1 VQVASSPDALH
12 ATRIATGEARLVIG
26 CDAIVSASNDVLSRT
41 QHGVTV
47 AAINSGATPTAEFVK
62 NPKWTFPGTQTE
74 AGLRDSIGEGCAFID
89 ANALAL
95 KLLGDTIYSNP
106 LLLGFAWQKGWLP
119 LQLSSLVRAIEL
131 NGVSVEKNQQ
141 AFSWGRYIA
150 HHGEAAVQALLKP
163 AAAQQAIVMQMPES
177 LDKLIASREALLTTY
192 QDAAYAQRY
201 RTVIDRIRA
210 KETQV
215 AGNAKLPLT
224 RAVATGLAKLM
235 AYKDEYEVAR
245 LYADP
250 AYLDK
255 LRQQFEGEPGRD
267 YKLSFHLAPPLLAK
281 RDERGNL
288 QKKSFGPWMLPVF
301 RMLARMKGLRGT
313 ALDVFGKTAE
323 RRGERQLIAE
333 YIALVDELAPKNRA
347 LLAERDRLQQEL
359 DGWHRA
365 HPGPI
370 RDMSGY
376 RDFLERIGYLV
387 PPPTHVQATT
397 TNVDREIAEQAGPQL
412 VVPVSNA
419 RYALNAANARWGSLY
434 DALYGTDAIPE
445 TAGAKGATFN
455 EVRGKAVIAHPGRY
469 PYKPAQRK
477 SLFGLF
483 KDLGGQGMEVVT
495 GSHTPEQYRQYAR
508 VAREYGFEASRGSDF
523 HAPGAGRVDL
533 GGLPDLP
540 PDLVP
545 VWHDWVGA

>member
-1 VQVASSPDALH
+1 MLSHVQVASSPDALH

-131 NGVSVEKNQQ
+131 NGVSVEKNRQ
-141 AFSWGRYIA
+141 AFNWGRYIA
-150 HHGEAAVQALLKP
+150 HHGEAAVKALLKP
-163 AAAQQAIVMQMPES
+163 AVAPQAIVMQMPES
-177 LDKLIASREALLTTY
+177 LDKLIASREALLTAY
-192 QDAAYAQRY
+192 QNAAYAQRY
-201 RTVIDRIRA
+201 RDVIDRIRV
-210 KETQV
+210 KETQI
-215 AGNAKLPLT
+215 AGNSKLPLT

-301 RMLARMKGLRGT
+301 RALTRMKGLRGT

-333 YIALVDELAPKNRA
+333 YVALADEFCAT
-347 LLAERDRLQQEL
+347 L
-359 DGWHRA
+359 D
-365 HPGPI
+365 
-370 RDMSGY
+370 
-376 RDFLERIGYLV
+376 LERLPV
-387 PPPTHVQATT
+387 AL
-397 TNVDREIAEQAGPQL
+397 QL
-412 VVPVSNA
+412 A
-419 RYALNAANARWGSLY
+419 
-434 DALYGTDAIPE
+434 
-445 TAGAKGATFN
+445 
-455 EVRGKAVIAHPGRY
+455 
-469 PYKPAQRK
+469 
-477 SLFGLF
+477 
-483 KDLGGQGMEVVT
+483 
-495 GSHTPEQYRQYAR
+495 
-508 VAREYGFEASRGSDF
+508 
-523 HAPGAGRVDL
+523 
-533 GGLPDLP
+533 GLPDDIRGFGHVKERNFQAAAKKKERLLSDYRTP
-540 PDLVP
+540 ERLT
-545 VWHDWVGA
+545 ASA